1 MTADRIPATA
11 VPLDVAR
18 RLGEYPDLAAAATK
32 LFGKVTATPGEKLAR
47 ISWLGMVL
55 GSGKGDATRGRPLFT
70 QHCGVCHT
78 LFGQGGKVGPEMTGA
93 DRKNRTAMLTH
104 IVDPSAVIRQEFA
117 AVRLDTTDGRTLTG
131 LITEQSPQAVTL
143 LDARAERTIV
153 PRDRIDTITVSPVS
167 LMPEK
172 LLDALTD
179 QQVRDLF
186 AYLAADVA
194 PPPPAPP
201 GGKKFT
207 VCLVSGSGE
216 YQSNESLAAFQS

>member
-1 MTADRIPATA
+1 MQAETEAAAYLRRLETA
-11 VPLDVAR
+11 VADFDGR
-18 RLGEYPDLAAAATK
+18 R
-32 LFGKVTATPGEKLAR
+32 TPG
-47 ISWLGMVL
+47 
-55 GSGKGDATRGRPLFT
+55 TPLS
-70 QHCGVCHT
+70 
-78 LFGQGGKVGPEMTGA
+78 L
-93 DRKNRTAMLTH
+93 
-104 IVDPSAVIRQEFA
+104 
-117 AVRLDTTDGRTLTG
+117 RTLTG
-131 LITEQSPQAVTL
+131 LIAEQSPQAVTL